1 MDSFAKKALAIDKF
15 RYLVKIELHGDHLPA
30 MARGL
35 RMTGAG
41 DLNLTQDLDGLSRE
55 LRKRAEL
62 GRIDD
67 ITGGERDV
75 PDPS

>member
-1 MDSFAKKALAIDKF
+1 
-15 RYLVKIELHGDHLPA
+15 
-30 MARGL
+30 
-35 RMTGAG
+35 MTGAG

>member
-1 MDSFAKKALAIDKF
+1 
-15 RYLVKIELHGDHLPA
+15 